1 MPCMGA
7 RKQQTLRKWGPR
19 SPTFFPLDSF
29 PSLGS
34 PRTSCLE
41 VRQMCLFS
49 QMSSGRLGQSL
60 CPTQD
65 TLEPPGKLPGPSSLP
80 GSHSTAEPALCSR
93 ALPIAALSPA
103 GPGVGTGWGVGFTP
117 KGKRPKKSGGQ
128 GDARVATD

>member
-1 MPCMGA
+1 MFILSDEQWPA
-7 RKQQTLRKWGPR
+7 GPVPV
-19 SPTFFPLDSF
+19 PTSGY
-29 PSLGS
+29 LGTS
-34 PRTSCLE
+34 REAPR
-41 VRQMCLFS
+41 
-49 QMSSGRLGQSL
+49 
-60 CPTQD
+60 
-65 TLEPPGKLPGPSSLP
+65 PSSLP